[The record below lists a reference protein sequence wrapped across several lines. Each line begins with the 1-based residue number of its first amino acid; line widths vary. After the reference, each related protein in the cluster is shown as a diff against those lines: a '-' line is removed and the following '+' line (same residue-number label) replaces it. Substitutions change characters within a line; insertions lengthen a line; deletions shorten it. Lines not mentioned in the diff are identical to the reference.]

1 MFERQK
7 ITDIIIQ
14 HKRKKDKQKKYIKK
28 VNNRQNTTI
37 NESSKGLC
45 KRLIK

>member
-14 HKRKKDKQKKYIKK
+14 HKCKKDKQKKYIKK

-37 NESSKGLC
+37 NESNKGL
-45 KRLIK
+45 